1 MTMFHTWE
9 NKFSAS
15 IHGPG
20 PWSLDGVLLIE
31 IMLDFRHVSNYR
43 FMKTILHKSG
53 LITHYNIKSCNF
65 FILMVLTSQ
74 FLHIVHT

>member
-1 MTMFHTWE
+1 MTMFHTWK

-15 IHGPG
+15 IHVPG

-43 FMKTILHKSG
+43 FMKTILHKPG
-53 LITHYNIKSCNF
+53 LIMHYNIKSCSF